1 MIDWS
6 VLINYI
12 VLVAA
17 ALLLFVAL
25 KTSMSQSKILI
36 KNNQIL
42 LAENELL
49 RERNL
54 QLKTKVLSIRI
65 KLETHDEDIE
75 LLQKQMYQVHDWL
88 GRLTISNLIETLV
101 ERVEEINEGETGE
114 TQYQSK

>member
-1 MIDWS
+1 M
-6 VLINYI
+6 
-12 VLVAA
+12 LVAS
-17 ALLLFVAL
+17 ALLLLVAL
-25 KTSMSQSKILI
+25 KANRSQNKKLI

-54 QLKTKVLSIRI
+54 HLKTKVLSITV
-65 KLETHDEDIE
+65 KVEDHDVDIE